1 MISTFT
7 ISRLKVF
14 LSAMFVAIVFSLFSQ
29 SQKNEFQS
37 SNNPYGVSDNTW
49 IDYINKTAILL
60 EKVDEQSFLNYV
72 VMTSDGNMADMT
84 YFKHFLSPYWKKDY
98 ETLVYK
104 VGTGLIVKEENVK
117 MYLASLQPDYK
128 KHFAEFQK
136 VRDGIVA
143 SQNKSGSPDPNP
155 DPLNCGSPCTN
166 PGFESGQAFWD
177 YWAADPST
185 NTDPGNLT
193 AGFNPPPPGFFG
205 QNPNPFLIT
214 NTGGFDPT
222 VGGTTLP
229 VVPPGG
235 GNNALRIGD
244 LNSWGSTSWG
254 AARASISFT
263 VSASNSNFTYRYAVV
278 LNDPTSGHTDAE
290 RPYFGVK
297 VRDASNNII
306 TCGEYF
312 VLAKAPFVGF
322 FEISPGSDQW
332 YRPWTTVFV
341 PLQAYIGQCI
351 TVEFT
356 SSDCTQGGHFG
367 YGYVDCACEPLDII
381 ASSPNICG
389 GNSVT
394 LSAPA
399 GGASYAWTDSIGGTS
414 GIVGST
420 TGQTITVNQGG
431 TYQVIVTSVAGPT
444 CITTLDITIGSSP
457 SYPVS
462 QFTNTTVCAG
472 SSMQFTDTSTPLGSI
487 TAWAWDFDND
497 GITDDTLQNP
507 AHIFAANGTFPVKL
521 TISWGLCNADTTIN
535 VTVNAGVMPVLT
547 PAGPFC
553 PNDAPVTLTA
563 DIPGGVWSGTGI
575 TNSTTGTFTPSP
587 SVIGNDTITY
597 TVGGSCSA
605 SSSEVI
611 IVNALPVA
619 DAGPD
624 LNICSFG
631 TGSIGASSTS
641 GCTYTWSP
649 TTGFTGSTTSSNPS
663 LSLANPGPTATIT
676 SPYTVTILE
685 TSTGCQSSDT
695 VNVIVSAVTN
705 VNAGSTQY
713 VCSGSS
719 ITLAGSI
726 GGSATSGTWSG
737 GTGTYSPNNT
747 TLNAVYTPSASE
759 YAADSVILTL
769 TTNDPA
775 GPCTFSSSNVT
786 FHFYGIPVVNF
797 SANDPLGCPVL
808 CVDFT
813 DLSAVGGA
821 DSVVNWDWNFGD
833 GSDGS
838 AIPNP
843 SHCFSQSGLYD
854 VKLIVTSYHG
864 CISSLTQSQFVQVYS
879 IPVAAF
885 DATPNPASVID
896 PIITFN
902 DQSSSDVNY
911 WFWNFGDSTT
921 LSPNTSSPVH
931 EYPKDASNTYVVTL
945 IVHNADGCY
954 DTVSHEIFIGPE
966 FTFFI
971 PNVFTPNGDKTND
984 YFFGSGVGIIKY
996 DLWIFDR
1003 WGDMIFHGKELNDKW
1018 DGKANKGDSESQID
1032 VYVWKVTLTD
1042 VFNKEHN
1049 YIGIVSL
1056 VK

>member
-1 MISTFT
+1 
-7 ISRLKVF
+7 
-14 LSAMFVAIVFSLFSQ
+14 
-29 SQKNEFQS
+29 N
-37 SNNPYGVSDNTW
+37 
-49 IDYINKTAILL
+49 
-60 EKVDEQSFLNYV
+60 
-72 VMTSDGNMADMT
+72 
-84 YFKHFLSPYWKKDY
+84 
-98 ETLVYK
+98 
-104 VGTGLIVKEENVK
+104 
-117 MYLASLQPDYK
+117 
-128 KHFAEFQK
+128 
-136 VRDGIVA
+136 
-143 SQNKSGSPDPNP
+143 
-155 DPLNCGSPCTN
+155 
-166 PGFESGQAFWD
+166 
-177 YWAADPST
+177 
-185 NTDPGNLT
+185 
-193 AGFNPPPPGFFG
+193 
-205 QNPNPFLIT
+205 
-214 NTGGFDPT
+214 
-222 VGGTTLP
+222 VGGTILP

-244 LNSWGSTSWG
+244 LHSWGNASWG

-278 LNDPTSGHTDAE
+278 LNDPSGGHNDNE

-312 VLAKAPFVGF
+312 VMAKPPFVGF
-322 FEISPGSDQW
+322 FETSPFSDMW

-356 SSDCTQGGHFG
+356 SSDCTQGGHVG

-389 GNSVT
+389 SNSVT

-399 GGASYAWTDSIGGTS
+399 GGAAYVWTNTAGGTT

-420 TGQTITVNQGG
+420 TGQTASVNLAG
-431 TYQVIVTSVAGPT
+431 TYQVVVTSVAGPT
-444 CITTLDITIGSSP
+444 CKTTLNITIGSSP
-457 SYPVS
+457 SFPVS
-462 QFTNTTVCAG
+462 QFAHTTVCVG
-472 SSMQFTDTSTPLGSI
+472 SPMQFTDISTPLGSI

-497 GITDDTLQNP
+497 SITDDTTQNP
-507 AHIFAANGTFPVKL
+507 THIFTANGTYPVKL
-521 TISWGLCNADTTIN
+521 TIGWGLCNADTTIN
-535 VTVNAGVMPVLT
+535 VIVNAVIPVVN

-553 PNDAPVTLTA
+553 PNDAPLNLTA
-563 DIPGGVWSGTGI
+563 DIPGGVWSGIGI
-575 TNSTTGTFTPSP
+575 TNPAAGTFSPSP

-605 SSSEVI
+605 SSSQVI
-611 IVNALPVA
+611 IVNPLPIA

-631 TGSIGASSTS
+631 TGSIGASSTA
-641 GCTYTWSP
+641 GCTYIWSP
-649 TTGFTGSTTSSNPS
+649 TTGFTGSTTISNPS

-676 SPYTVTILE
+676 SPYSVTISD
-685 TSTGCQSSDT
+685 TSTGCEASDT

-705 VNAGSTQY
+705 VNAGSTQS

-719 ITLAGSI
+719 ITLAGTI

-737 GTGTYSPNNT
+737 GTGTYAPDNT
-747 TLNAVYTPSASE
+747 TLNAVYTPSIFE
-759 YAADSVILTL
+759 YASGAVVLTL

-786 FHFYGIPVVNF
+786 FNFYEIPVVNF
-797 SANDPLGCPVL
+797 SADAPLGCPLL
-808 CVDFT
+808 CVNFT
-813 DLSAVGGA
+813 DLSTIGGA
-821 DSVVNWDWNFGD
+821 DFIASWNWNFGD
-833 GSDGS
+833 DS
-838 AIPNP
+838 AIPPIPNP
-843 SHCFSQSGLYD
+843 SHCFSESGLYD
-854 VKLIVTSYHG
+854 ITLIVTSNHG
-864 CISSLTQSQFVQVYS
+864 CISSLTQSQFVQVYN

-885 DATPNPASVID
+885 DPTPNPASVID

-902 DQSSSDVNY
+902 DQSSSDVIY
-911 WFWNFGDSTT
+911 WLWDFGDSTT
-921 LSPNTSSPVH
+921 LGPNTPSPIH
-931 EYPKDASNTYVVTL
+931 EYPKDVSATYLITL
-945 IVHNADGCY
+945 IVHNANGCY
-954 DTVSHEIFIGPE
+954 DTIAHPIFIGPE

-971 PNVFTPNGDKTND
+971 PNAFTPNGDKVND

-1018 DGKANKGDSESQID
+1018 DGKANKGDKGSQMD

-1042 VFNKEHN
+1042 VFNEVHN